1 MATIDKSLPNTM
13 TEVEIPGEEEIVEA
27 REEAVEELST
37 EGKTEIEIDEEGG
50 ATINFDPKEVTP
62 EGGEDHDANLA
73 EYLED
78 DVLGPLASQLM
89 DQYNTY
95 KETRGDWEESYREG
109 LSLLGFKYVT
119 RTEPFRGASSVTHPV
134 LSGSCYTISSSS
146 LQRIITCR
154 RSS

>member
-1 MATIDKSLPNTM
+1 MKK
-13 TEVEIPGEEEIVEA
+13 VEQLLI
-27 REEAVEELST
+27 
-37 EGKTEIEIDEEGG
+37 
-50 ATINFDPKEVTP
+50 FDPKEVTP

-109 LSLLGFKYVT
+109 LSLLGFKYIT
-119 RTEPFRGASSVTHPV
+119 RTEPFRGAIFSYSSSV
-134 LSGSCYTISSSS
+134 GRSCYSVSSTS
-146 LQRIITCR
+146 I
-154 RSS
+154 

>member
-73 EYLED
+73 DFLEN
-78 DVLGPLASQLM
+78 DVLDPLASELM

-109 LSLLGFKYVT
+109 LIYNLFNDKSI
-119 RTEPFRGASSVTHPV
+119 P
-134 LSGSCYTISSSS
+134 IN
-146 LQRIITCR
+146 
-154 RSS
+154 